1 MMRLSFSRPWFSL
14 IVLAAVMGAQPVG
27 AEGSAIDADALFR
40 WTGAAK
46 AFLYVGNYDE
56 AQKLAV
62 SGLEADPGNA
72 DLLFVSAKAGYRSRG
87 PEGGLVRP
95 ALDAVAA
102 ALSSGRMSQ
111 VDRDS
116 AITFQASLLS
126 RLHRRSEALTLLGR
140 LGPAPDAEAWLLKCS
155 LLLATGQEDAALLQ
169 FERAVASFPTDPG
182 FPRLF
187 FSSKAFSP
195 GPRTERLA
203 ALWRRS
209 FDRLSSVDPD
219 IVIPMLEAL
228 PSREARRN
236 QLVAYR
242 VMGGKA
248 GIPELIEYGVL
259 DFKAGIAEALPA
271 TGQVELSTL
280 RHLAGLLR
288 DTGDE
293 AVLAAALAGFSG
305 SIREDADGDSFA
317 EAVTTYDSGRP
328 SSWRHDADQDG
339 AFELALGF
347 RYGEPATVSASA
359 DGANWVFN
367 YDDYP
372 SLGTVVRD
380 MTEGSRSVWTL
391 APDVLAFAPC
401 RLGAVEGI
409 PGSFILPMATEARLP
424 SEPALVGA
432 AVRLSVST
440 MSEALEID
448 LEGGKAVTA
457 TGYIS
462 GRILS
467 RIEYRDGRPLQERLD
482 QDGDGRF
489 ESLLVLDPGSDPAR
503 PDVRETR
510 SDIDGDGYAEFVE
523 LLGPPLTRS
532 WDPDADGRVDI
543 RETKLLDGSLRREFS
558 SRGDGLSSRGDG
570 LFDESVL
577 VSADGT
583 ARAFGRGGRSI
594 PLLPDSNP
602 SIRWVGQMPFDL
614 GPGFVPREGEYEVL
628 GIRYILY
635 PLGKLW
641 FAEVRP

>member
-1 MMRLSFSRPWFSL
+1 L
-14 IVLAAVMGAQPVG
+14 IVLAAVMGVHPVG
-27 AEGSAIDADALFR
+27 AEGSAIDANALAG

-46 AFLYVGNYDE
+46 AFLDAGNYDE
-56 AQKLAV
+56 AQELAV

-72 DLLFVSAKAGYRSRG
+72 DFLFISAKAGYRSSG
-87 PEGGLVRP
+87 PEAGLVHP

-102 ALSSGRMSQ
+102 ALASGRLSQ
-111 VDRDS
+111 MDRDA

-126 RLHRRSEALTLLGR
+126 RLHRWNEALTLLGR

-155 LLLATGQEDAALLQ
+155 LLLAIGQRDAALLQ

-187 FSSKAFSP
+187 FSSGAFSP

-209 FDRLSSVDPD
+209 FDRLSSADPD

-236 QLVAYR
+236 QLAAYR

-259 DFKAGIAEALPA
+259 DFKAGIAEALPP
-271 TGQVELSTL
+271 TGQVELTTL

-288 DTGDE
+288 DTGDA
-293 AVLAAALAGFSG
+293 AVLAAALSGFSG
-305 SIREDADGDSFA
+305 SISEDADGDSFA
-317 EAVTTYDSGRP
+317 EAVTTYDSGQP

-339 AFELALGF
+339 AFERALDF
-347 RYGEPATVSASA
+347 RYGEPATLSVAA
-359 DGANWVFN
+359 DGANWVFS
-367 YDDYP
+367 YEGYP
-372 SLGTVVRD
+372 RLGAAVLDTI
-380 MTEGSRSVWTL
+380 EGSRSVWIL
-391 APDVLAFAPC
+391 APEVLALAPF

-409 PGSFILPMATEARLP
+409 TGSFILPMATEARLP
-424 SEPALVGA
+424 SESALAGA

-440 MSEALEID
+440 LSETLEID

-457 TGYIS
+457 TGYLS
-462 GRILS
+462 GGILS

-503 PDVRETR
+503 PVVRETR

-558 SRGDGLSSRGDG
+558 SRGDGI
-570 LFDESVL
+570 FDESVL
-577 VSADGT
+577 VSSDGT

-594 PLLPDSNP
+594 PVLPDSNP

-614 GPGFVPREGEYEVL
+614 GPGFVPHEGEYEVL